1 MKQRIRIRGAKGQK
15 DIVKEFEIPNLMHF
29 QAQLTYKHQ
38 VYKLKTKTLAR
49 KQKHKKRLDNLND

>member
-38 VYKLKTKTLAR
+38 VHKLKTKTLAR